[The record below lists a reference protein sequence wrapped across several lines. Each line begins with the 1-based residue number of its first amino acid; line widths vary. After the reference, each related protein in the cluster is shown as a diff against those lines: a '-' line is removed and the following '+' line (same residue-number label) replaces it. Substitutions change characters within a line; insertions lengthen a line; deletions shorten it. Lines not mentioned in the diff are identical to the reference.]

1 MEPNRPQ
8 VRADTD
14 NILDS
19 LLSAMKMANV
29 ILTLAS
35 RPALSAREESELRM
49 AARDLHNIIQDTAMT
64 AELIVRNTDYK

>member
-64 AELIVRNTDYK
+64 AELIVKNTDYE